1 MSLSSTEVDNIF
13 ESIVLQVQDP
23 ALDLKASMEEFKPE
37 DPTRMEWRF
46 ELRGFVRGLALLGK
60 LDETAIARASRLM
73 HQPISKPNRPGR
85 DHQYSVDVHASGPDQ
100 PDRTFQF
107 NVAAMNPMDAYVQLT
122 KRLVYR
128 TIPDVY
134 RVDVFEDFLS
144 ERKTSQD
151 PIRIFDKDEL
161 IFVKHDGP

>member
-1 MSLSSTEVDNIF
+1 MSLTSSEVDNIF
-13 ESIVLQVQDP
+13 ESIEIQVQDP
-23 ALDLKASMEEFKPE
+23 ALDIKSSMEEFKPE

-46 ELRGFVRGLALLGK
+46 ELRGFVRGLALMGK
-60 LDETAIARASRLM
+60 LDEAAVARASRLM
-73 HQPISKPNRPGR
+73 HQPGSKPNRPGR
-85 DHQYSVDVHASGPDQ
+85 DYQFSIDVHASGPDE
-100 PDRTFQF
+100 PDRAFQF

-134 RVDVFEDFLS
+134 RVDVFEDLLT
-144 ERKTSQD
+144 ERIADQE
-151 PIRIFDKDEL
+151 PIRTFERDEL